1 MMLHIKIQTKCHAT
15 FKRIEVLEKN
25 IVEFIEFIDRTEVEI
40 IRMIEKAGYKT
51 AENTKLCLLGEN
63 YVGFFNRVKK
73 EIIIC
78 TNNAKKR
85 EGYTHLRK
93 KNKDVFERTAL
104 HIKKALRHEAVHVAQ
119 ECNNGKLLKIDR
131 KLSMNPSKINAFN
144 GSIRISRE
152 EEKERQAYILEDKP
166 RLVKNELIK
175 YCL

>member
-1 MMLHIKIQTKCHAT
+1 M
-15 FKRIEVLEKN
+15 
-25 IVEFIEFIDRTEVEI
+25 EFIDFLDRTEVEI
-40 IRMIEKAGYKT
+40 IEIVEKAGYKT
-51 AENTKLCLLGEN
+51 TENTKLCSLSKN
-63 YVGFFNRVKK
+63 YVGFLNKRKK
-73 EIIIC
+73 EIVIC
-78 TNNAKKR
+78 TSNAKKR
-85 EGYTHLRK
+85 EGYELLRSQK
-93 KNKDVFERTAL
+93 KYIFQRTAL